1 MVWSQSM
8 QRCQKVNRL
17 RTSLRLVLCIGLSLI
32 ASYPLHAESVSL
44 EALKRMIDDT
54 AHLTEAPSEKG
65 VAPTSES
72 NQADK
77 VSLSSRTSIDS
88 LGPLPSSRRVLLD
101 VRSNHSDGKHDM
113 ETLAKLAEKRG
124 IDTLVFG
131 EHDRYTIRLGLDPIA
146 HWVGISQEH
155 PSLYETGLAE
165 WFADLKRTQN
175 LHPDLHIMAATESTP
190 GYHWSGMPFKDL
202 TLHDA
207 ERHIIALGVERPEQ
221 IEALPS
227 YDLRNIKG
235 NFNLSLAFW
244 FFFVFILVMVL
255 LRRRKRSVA
264 LLLTASFIAFLSTWL
279 LQKKVDAD
287 VDFINTAKEQG
298 LFTIWTHPG
307 TLSGVRDGPMGVKL
321 DTPPYNKRVFEAPT
335 ADAFAAVYGDTD
347 NNTVPGGMWDRFMI
361 DYMMGY
367 RPDPIWAVSA
377 GDYHEEGMAGEYL
390 GNYPMDVWSDD
401 EGSIAVLEAL
411 RKGHN
416 TSWFMKKDLNVR
428 MSVLFAEDAKG
439 KRMLPGDVARVDSK
453 LNLYAAIADAT
464 PAGVKTSPLP
474 SLNGEWIVDGVIVA
488 TALLPADGAV
498 SVTPIELV
506 SGPHVVR
513 LRIPFQKGVRMEANP
528 FLLKVMK

>member
-1 MVWSQSM
+1 MK
-8 QRCQKVNRL
+8 RYLKVK
-17 RTSLRLVLCIGLSLI
+17 TLRLLQQLTLVLGVALF
-32 ASYPLHAESVSL
+32 ATAQLHAESMSL
-44 EALKRMIDDT
+44 NQLKRMIDDT
-54 AHLTEAPSEKG
+54 ASLTEAMPDKKKNGTPSPKEQSDG
-65 VAPTSES
+65 
-72 NQADK
+72 
-77 VSLSSRTSIDS
+77 LSVPFQTTIES
-88 LGPLPSSRRVLLD
+88 LGELPVSSRVLLD
-101 VRSNHSDGKHDM
+101 VRSDHSDGKHDM
-113 ETLAKLAEKRG
+113 DMLAKLAEKRA

-131 EHDRYTIRLGLDPIA
+131 EHDRYTIRLGLDPFA
-146 HWVGISQEH
+146 HLIGISQEH
-155 PSLYETGLAE
+155 PSLYDTGLAE

-175 LHPDLHIMAATESTP
+175 LHPGLHIMAATESTS
-190 GYHWSGMPFKDL
+190 GYHWSGIPFKDL

-244 FFFVFILVMVL
+244 ITLFFVLLILL
-255 LRRRKRSVA
+255 LRKRKRSVA
-264 LLLTASFIAFLSTWL
+264 LLLTASFIVFLSLWM
-279 LQKKVDAD
+279 LQKTVDPD
-287 VDFINTAKEQG
+287 VDFIETAEEQG

-321 DTPPYNKRVFEAPT
+321 DTPPYNRRVFEVPT

-347 NNTVPGGMWDRFMI
+347 NNTVPGGMWDRFMM
-361 DYMMGY
+361 DYMLGY

-390 GNYPMDVWSDD
+390 GNYPMDVWSDG

-439 KRMLPGDVARVDSK
+439 KRMLPGDVARVDPK

-464 PAGVKTSPLP
+464 PTGVKTSPLP
-474 SLNGEWIVDGVIVA
+474 TLNGEWIVDGVIVA
-488 TALLPADGAV
+488 TALIPADGAV
-498 SVTPIELV
+498 SVTSVELTR
-506 SGPHVVR
+506 GPHVVR
-513 LRIPFQKGVRMEANP
+513 LRIPSQKGVRMVANP